1 MKKLLF
7 ITAVLLFP
15 LINLAQTT
23 IKGTVKDHS
32 NSTPIP
38 FASISVT
45 DENQKKIVTAETDKT
60 GHYTIHLPAS
70 FTSGSLSITCLGYTN
85 YSQEITA
92 PSLPDILDIMLV
104 QDQNQLKEV
113 VVDTR
118 KNAITIKGDK
128 TIFDVDASGVGNGNN
143 GLETIA
149 RVPGMRLDKDQN
161 LVYRGSKDIQV
172 MINGRKS
179 LLSGDALREY
189 IRSLKGSDLK
199 SIEII
204 AQPSSRYE
212 AAGTAGIIN
221 IVLKKSSA
229 TGLSGSIYS
238 SAYKGDYFKSRQGG
252 RLFYNDSLWTFT
264 ANGSYYNGKSV
275 NYRHI
280 KQNINSE
287 GTEKI
292 IDQYNTWLP
301 VTTLSS
307 MNFAVERKLTKN
319 QIISTEWQFYN
330 ENSKETTKGYTNEY
344 LNNTLQN
351 TVDLS
356 QFFKVPEKRVS
367 GNVFYNFT
375 SDSLT
380 TKLDVQANFLQFSK
394 KKNGVQLNDYADGA
408 FMELAGENK
417 TSYTIA
423 NLQVDFRHKLSKKIN
438 FEAGAKYSYVKMDYY
453 NRYTTNN
460 TELLFIPDSLLVN
473 DFKYDEKLLSGYAQA
488 SGEFG
493 RWNLQAG
500 MRTEYYNF
508 TAVSQINSKANKGNY
523 VNLFPSFSFGYKQEN
538 NQYQFSYSKRIGRP
552 NYLSLNPYYEYID
565 AYTLNIGNPALKPQ
579 YYDSFE
585 LSYIYKSKLNLSLYG
600 YLYKDGFI
608 QVIDYQ
614 RDQNYNI
621 TYDANAAKG
630 SRFGFSAS
638 TPFQPADW
646 WSMQLSLDTYLTGEK
661 SEIKNFSYSGTGF
674 GYDLNFYQSADL
686 KGNWKL
692 TMNCFYNG
700 RSTTPSGFSKATYD
714 MSFTAKKSLM
724 DKKLVVE
731 SGCTNLLKRS
741 LYNETTKIN
750 HVSTDWTNRWETRNF
765 YVQLTYYFGSGKNKE
780 VKATS
785 LKEETK
791 RM

>member
-1 MKKLLF
+1 MTKLLL
-7 ITAVLLFP
+7 ILATLLLP
-15 LINLAQTT
+15 LINVAQTT
-23 IKGTVKDHS
+23 IKGTVKDQDNATAIS
-32 NSTPIP
+32 
-38 FASISVT
+38 FASVSIT
-45 DENQKKIVTAETDKT
+45 DKNQNKIVTATTDQT
-60 GHYTIHLPAS
+60 GHFSIQLPTSFISGNLSVTYMDYTQ
-70 FTSGSLSITCLGYTN
+70 YN
-85 YSQEITA
+85 KEITA
-92 PSLPDILDIMLV
+92 SNLPEMLNV
-104 QDQNQLKEV
+104 TLVKEQNQLNEV
-113 VVDTR
+113 VVDAR

-128 TIFDVDASGVGNGNN
+128 TIIGVDASGIGNGNN
-143 GLETIA
+143 GLETVA

-189 IRSLKGSDLK
+189 IRSLKGSDIK
-199 SIEII
+199 SVEII

-212 AAGTAGIIN
+212 AAGTAGIVN

-229 TGLSGSIYS
+229 TGLSGNISTA
-238 SAYKGDYFKSRQGG
+238 AYKGDYFKGRQGG
-252 RLFYNDSLWTFT
+252 RLFYNDSLWTIT
-264 ANGSYYNGKSV
+264 TNGSYYNGKSV

-280 KQNINSE
+280 KQNIAIDGN
-287 GTEKI
+287 EKI

-301 VTTLSS
+301 VTTSS
-307 MNFAVERKLTKN
+307 SLNFAVERKINKN
-319 QIISTEWQFYN
+319 QIISTEWQYYN
-330 ENSKETTKGYTNEY
+330 EKSDETTQGYTNEY
-344 LNNTLQN
+344 LDNDLKN
-351 TVDLS
+351 TVNLN

-367 GNVFYNFT
+367 GNVFYNYT

-394 KKNGVQLNDYADGA
+394 KKNGAQTNDYANGS

-423 NLQVDFRHKLSKKIN
+423 NLQADFRQKFEKNIN

-453 NRYTTNN
+453 NRYKTNN

-473 DFKYDEKLLSGYAQA
+473 DFKYDEKLASGYVQA

-493 RWNLQAG
+493 RWNIQAG
-500 MRTEYYNF
+500 MRMEYYNF
-508 TAVSQINSKANKGNY
+508 AATSQINFKVNKGEY
-523 VNLFPSFSFGYKQEN
+523 TNLFPSLSLGYKNEN

-600 YLYKDGFI
+600 YLYKNGFI

-614 RDQNYNI
+614 RKQNYNV

-630 SRFGFSAS
+630 NRFGFSAS
-638 TPFQPADW
+638 MPCEPFKW
-646 WSMQLSLDTYLTGEK
+646 WTMQLSLDTYLTGEK
-661 SEIKNFSYSGTGF
+661 SAIENFSYNGTGF

-686 KGNWKL
+686 KNNWKL

-700 RSTTPSGFSKATYD
+700 RSTTPSGFTQATYD
-714 MSFTAKKSLM
+714 MSFTAKKSLLN
-724 DKKLVVE
+724 KKLVAE
-731 SGCTNLLKRS
+731 AGCTNLLKKS
-741 LYNETTKIN
+741 LYNETTRIN
-750 HVSTDWTNRWETRNF
+750 NVSTDWTNRWETRNY

-785 LKEETK
+785 LKDETK

>member
-7 ITAVLLFP
+7 IATALLFP
-15 LINLAQTT
+15 LLNLAQTS
-23 IKGTVKDHS
+23 IKGTVKDQ
-32 NSTPIP
+32 NTAAAIP
-38 FASISVT
+38 LASVYIT
-45 DENQKKIVTAETDKT
+45 DEDQKKIVIKQTDKT
-60 GHYTIHLPAS
+60 GNYVIRLPSS
-70 FTSGSLSITCLGYTN
+70 FKSGSLSVTSLGYIK
-85 YSQEITA
+85 YSKEITA
-92 PSLPDILDIMLV
+92 HSLPEILNIMLI

-113 VVDTR
+113 IVDTR
-118 KNAITIKGDK
+118 KNAITIKGEK
-128 TIFDVDASGVGNGNN
+128 PIFDVDASGIGNGNN
-143 GLETIA
+143 GLETVA
-149 RVPGMRLDKDQN
+149 RVPGMRLDKDEN
-161 LVYRGSKDIQV
+161 LVYHGNKDIQV

-189 IRSLKGSDLK
+189 IRSLRGSDLK

-212 AAGTAGIIN
+212 AAGTAGIVN
-221 IVLKKSSA
+221 IVLKKSNA
-229 TGLSGSIYS
+229 TGLSGSINT
-238 SAYKGDYFKSRQGG
+238 ATYKGDYFKSRQGG
-252 RLFYNDSLWTFT
+252 RLFYNDSLWTLT

-280 KQNINSE
+280 KQNITLE

-301 VTTLSS
+301 VTKSS
-307 MNFAVERKLTKN
+307 SLNFAVERKINKN
-319 QIISTEWQFYN
+319 QILSTEWQYYN
-330 ENSKETTKGYTNEY
+330 EIGKETTSGYTNEY
-344 LNNTLQN
+344 LGNTLQN
-351 TVDLS
+351 RVDLS
-356 QFFKVPEKRVS
+356 QFFIVPEKRVS
-367 GNVFYNFT
+367 GNLFYNFT

-380 TKLDVQANFLQFSK
+380 TKLDVQANFLQFSQE
-394 KKNGVQLNDYADGA
+394 KNGAQLNDYADGT
-408 FMELAGENK
+408 FMKLAGENK

-423 NLQVDFRHKLSKKIN
+423 NLQIDFRHKLSKKIN
-438 FEAGAKYSYVKMDYY
+438 FETGAKYSYVKMDYY

-460 TELLFIPDSLLVN
+460 TKLLFIPDSLLVN
-473 DFKYDEKLLSGYAQA
+473 DFKYDEKLVSGYAQA

-493 RWNLQAG
+493 RWNMQAG
-500 MRTEYYNF
+500 IRVEHYNF
-508 TAVSQINSKANKGNY
+508 VASSQINSKENKGVY
-523 VNLFPSFSFGYKQEN
+523 TNLFPSFSFGYKQEN
-538 NQYQFSYSKRIGRP
+538 NQYKFSYSKRIGRP

-608 QVIDYQ
+608 KVIDYQ
-614 RDQNYNI
+614 RGQNYNI

-638 TPFQPADW
+638 MPFQPAEW
-646 WSMQLSLDTYLTGEK
+646 WTMQLSLDSYLIGEK

-674 GYDLNFYQSADL
+674 GYDLNFYQTADL
-686 KGNWKL
+686 KKGWKI

-700 RSTTPSGFSKATYD
+700 RSTTPSGFSIATYD
-714 MSFTAKKSLM
+714 MSLTGKKSLL
-724 DKKLVVE
+724 DKKLIVE
-731 SGCTNLLKRS
+731 GGCTNLLKKS
-741 LYNETTKIN
+741 FYNETTRVN
-750 HVSTDWTNRWETRNF
+750 NVSTDWTNRWETRNF
-765 YVQLTYYFGSGKNKE
+765 YMQLTYYFGSGKNKE

>member
-1 MKKLLF
+1 MTKLLF
-7 ITAVLLFP
+7 ILATLLLP
-15 LINLAQTT
+15 LINVAQTT
-23 IKGTVKDHS
+23 IKGTVKDQE
-32 NSTPIP
+32 NVTAIP
-38 FASISVT
+38 FASIAIT
-45 DENQKKIVTAETDKT
+45 DENQNKIVTATTDQA
-60 GHYTIHLPAS
+60 GHFSIQLPAS
-70 FTSGSLSITCLGYTN
+70 FTSGNLSVTYMGYTQYN
-85 YSQEITA
+85 KEITA
-92 PSLPDILDIMLV
+92 PNLPEMLNV
-104 QDQNQLKEV
+104 TLVKEQNQLNEV
-113 VVDTR
+113 VVDAR

-128 TIFDVDASGVGNGNN
+128 TIIDVDASGIGNGNN
-143 GLETIA
+143 GLETVA

-161 LVYRGSKDIQV
+161 LVYRGNKDIQV

-189 IRSLKGSDLK
+189 IRSLKGSDIK
-199 SIEII
+199 SVEII

-229 TGLSGSIYS
+229 TGLSGNISTA
-238 SAYKGDYFKSRQGG
+238 AYKGDYFKSRQGG
-252 RLFYNDSLWTFT
+252 RLFYNDSLWTIT
-264 ANGSYYNGKSV
+264 TNGSYYNGKSV

-280 KQNINSE
+280 KQNIAIDGN
-287 GTEKI
+287 EKI

-301 VTTLSS
+301 VTTSS
-307 MNFAVERKLTKN
+307 SLNFAVERKINKN
-319 QIISTEWQFYN
+319 QIISTEWQYYN
-330 ENSKETTKGYTNEY
+330 EKSDETTQGYTNEY
-344 LNNTLQN
+344 LDNNLKN
-351 TVDLS
+351 TVNLN

-367 GNVFYNFT
+367 GNVFYNYT

-394 KKNGVQLNDYADGA
+394 KKNGAQTNDYANGS

-423 NLQVDFRHKLSKKIN
+423 NLQADFRQKFKKNIN

-453 NRYTTNN
+453 NRYKTNN

-473 DFKYDEKLLSGYAQA
+473 DFKYDEKLASGYVQA

-493 RWNLQAG
+493 RWNIQAG
-500 MRTEYYNF
+500 MRMEYYNF
-508 TAVSQINSKANKGNY
+508 AATSQINFKVNKGEY
-523 VNLFPSFSFGYKQEN
+523 ANLFPSLSLGYKNEN

-565 AYTLNIGNPALKPQ
+565 AYTLNIGNPALQPQ

-614 RDQNYNI
+614 REQNYNV

-630 SRFGFSAS
+630 NRFGFSAS
-638 TPFQPADW
+638 MPYEPAKW
-646 WSMQLSLDTYLTGEK
+646 WTMQLSLDTYLTGEK
-661 SEIKNFSYSGTGF
+661 STIENFSYNGTGF

-686 KGNWKL
+686 KGNWKF

-700 RSTTPSGFSKATYD
+700 RSTTPSGFTQATYD
-714 MSFTAKKSLM
+714 MSFSAKKSLLN
-724 DKKLVVE
+724 KKLVAE
-731 SGCTNLLKRS
+731 AGCTNLLKKS
-741 LYNETTKIN
+741 LYNETTRIN
-750 HVSTDWTNRWETRNF
+750 NVSTDWTNRWETRNY

-785 LKEETK
+785 LKDETK